1 VKLATKAYGLIDVDE
16 KQKIIIPE
24 GLFGFEDIKEY
35 ALLDAESGP
44 FYWLQS
50 LSRRE
55 IAFVLINPFLF
66 RPDYEVDISNEE
78 MLEIGVT
85 SAENAL
91 VFALVTIP
99 ADGSPITANLQ
110 GPLLINKESRIAKQA
125 VLADPRRRT
134 RHDIAA
140 EMNPRE
146 NQ

>member
-1 VKLATKAYGLIDVDE
+1 MKLATKAYGLIDVDE